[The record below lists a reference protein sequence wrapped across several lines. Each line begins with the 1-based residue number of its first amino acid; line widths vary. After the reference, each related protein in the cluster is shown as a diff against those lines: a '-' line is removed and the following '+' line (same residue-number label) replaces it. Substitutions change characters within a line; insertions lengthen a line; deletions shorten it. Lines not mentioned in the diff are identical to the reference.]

1 MNGEEVMEYGEF
13 LNKTMKKDN
22 KTPIPLKKRTAEEI
36 QAEFAPI
43 IAADQKG
50 RD

>member
-1 MNGEEVMEYGEF
+1 MKGEEAIEYGEF
-13 LNKTMKKDN
+13 LSKTMKKVEEEPV
-22 KTPIPLKKRTAEEI
+22 KLKKRTAEEI

-50 RD
+50 HD